1 MHWIVVVACL
11 VCQIGMGLG
20 GYVFPVFLK
29 PVADDLGWSRA
40 TYAAAQPVMST
51 AVALAGPLVGRLA
64 DGAARPVLVLGS
76 ILMSFALWLAGHMET
91 PAEFYVIAVGIGL
104 AVACLGDLPTSAVI
118 ASRFERNPGLALG
131 IVFVGS
137 NIGGAL
143 GPLIATEL
151 AAGTSWRAGFS
162 GIGAG
167 LWLVLLPAALA
178 VGRPSRRSE
187 PERLATRPSPQATTL
202 PVASALRASGT
213 AVEEREQA
221 VQPGESVAPALLVPA
236 TAVTARQALATRDF
250 WLIAWALFAFY
261 LYRIGVNTHM
271 VAWLS
276 DIGHSD
282 AEAATRFSAMIG
294 VGLVGKLVAGAL
306 SDRVGVRVAAV
317 GNFTLLVA
325 AGLLLLW
332 PRLPGAIPGFLLLH
346 GVATAAEDVV
356 VPLLVVRCFG
366 AAHLGAIYGLLLL
379 ALVPGGSAGPLL
391 AGWIYDKVGSYTP
404 VFMAFVVTNLSA
416 VVALALVRGGHADA
430 PATGGSLRAAAGGK
444 EAR

>member
-1 MHWIVVVACL
+1 MHWIVVAACL
-11 VCQIGMGLG
+11 VCQIGMGIG

-29 PVADDLGWSRA
+29 PVAADLGWSRTA
-40 TYAAAQPVMST
+40 YAAAQPVMSM
-51 AVALAGPLVGRLA
+51 AVALAGPVVGRLA
-64 DGAARPVLVLGS
+64 DRGPRPVLVLGS
-76 ILMSFALWLAGHMET
+76 LLMSFALWLAGHMET
-91 PAEFYVIAVGIGL
+91 STEFYAIAVGIGV
-104 AVACLGDLPTSAVI
+104 AVACLGDLPTSAAI
-118 ASRFERNPGLALG
+118 ASRRGRNAGLALG

-143 GPLIATEL
+143 GPLLATEL
-151 AAGTSWRAGFS
+151 AAGSSWRAGFS
-162 GIGAG
+162 GLGAG

-178 VGRPSRRSE
+178 VGRPSRRRE
-187 PERLATRPSPQATTL
+187 PEPTATRSLPQVAGQAGVP
-202 PVASALRASGT
+202 PVAAADTSI
-213 AVEEREQA
+213 
-221 VQPGESVAPALLVPA
+221 
-236 TAVTARQALATRDF
+236 TARQALATRDF

-294 VGLVGKLVAGAL
+294 VGLVGKLAAGAL

-317 GNFTLLVA
+317 GNFALLVV

-332 PRLPGAIPGFLLLH
+332 PQLPGTIPGFLFLH

-379 ALVPGGSAGPLL
+379 ALVPGGGAGPLL

-404 VFMAFVVTNLSA
+404 VFVAFVLTNLSA
-416 VVALALVRGGHADA
+416 EVALALVRGGHADG
-430 PATGGSLRAAAGGK
+430 PALRAASGGGG
-444 EAR
+444 AR